1 MLVEMD
7 PIAVLG
13 LHVLGHPAPPQ
24 ISPVNTW
31 QKVKRRIENSMQK
44 RRTKK

>member
-13 LHVLGHPAPPQ
+13 LHVLGHLAPPS
-24 ISPVNTW
+24 ISQVNTW
-31 QKVKRRIENSMQK
+31 QKAKGQIENSMQK